1 VKLFYKYLCL
11 FKAIMLLFLLL
22 LAGCGGASPKEKQQQ
37 LTITSSSPIA
47 GFEVAFQKPL
57 PSSVILKFD
66 SIGVAAN
73 VLNRLS
79 GGAQEYLVYLPKV
92 GVMPLN
98 ITSNP
103 LLSRDVQG
111 AEVVSVHCVDRTGN
125 DVFCKASWVV
135 LNND

>member
-1 VKLFYKYLCL
+1 MTLKNMSSYNFLTLPLLCFLF
-11 FKAIMLLFLLL
+11 
-22 LAGCGGASPKEKQQQ
+22 GCGGSSPKEKQQ
-37 LTITSSSPIA
+37 LIITSSTPIA
-47 GFEVAFQKPL
+47 GFEVAFQKSL
-57 PSSVILKFD
+57 PSSAALKFD
-66 SIGVAAN
+66 SLGVAAN
-73 VLNRLS
+73 VLNKLS

-103 LLSRDVQG
+103 LLAKDVQG
-111 AEVVSVHCVDRTGN
+111 VEVVSVHCVDRTGN